1 MATKNDFKKNL
12 EEILN
17 DYNLKVKDLTY
28 LVINHDYSCYYK
40 NHLSLIDTIDM
51 KYIIPLIPN
60 GSGTR
65 RTLGFWN
72 HNYLPVNSMWIEECE
87 VINISGHSLKYRKKG
102 DHAIRKT
109 NSCSSYYEFSELI
122 GEILEDR

>member
-17 DYNLKVKDLTY
+17 DYDLKVKDLTY
-28 LVINHDYSCYYK
+28 LVIDKDYSCYYK
-40 NHLSLIDTIDM
+40 NHLSLIDTINM

-60 GSGTR
+60 GPGIR

-72 HNYLPVNSMWIEECE
+72 QFYLPVNSMWIEECE
-87 VINISGHSLKYRKKG
+87 VINISGYSLKYRKKG
-102 DHAIRKT
+102 DYAIRKT

-122 GEILEDR
+122 GEILEYN